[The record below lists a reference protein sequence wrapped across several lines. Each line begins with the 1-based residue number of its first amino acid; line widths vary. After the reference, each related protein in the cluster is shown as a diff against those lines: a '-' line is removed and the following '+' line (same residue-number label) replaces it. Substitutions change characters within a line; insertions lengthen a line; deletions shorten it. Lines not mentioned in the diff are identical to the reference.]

1 MDKEKLNAYAA
12 RVAQANRSQLVV
24 IIYEALLESVQE
36 GKRLLKEGEIPEC
49 RREIERAKGFLNE
62 LMGSLDFSYE
72 ISHYLRRLYVYA
84 NQELCQG
91 MAERDEERFSH
102 AIDVIQ
108 KLLPA
113 FQEVAKQDRSAPVMK
128 NTETIF
134 AGLTYGKDS
143 LNESLGVG
151 VNMNRGYQA

>member
-72 ISHYLRRLYVYA
+72 ISHY
-84 NQELCQG
+84 
-91 MAERDEERFSH
+91 
-102 AIDVIQ
+102 
-108 KLLPA
+108 
-113 FQEVAKQDRSAPVMK
+113 
-128 NTETIF
+128 
-134 AGLTYGKDS
+134 
-143 LNESLGVG
+143 
-151 VNMNRGYQA
+151 